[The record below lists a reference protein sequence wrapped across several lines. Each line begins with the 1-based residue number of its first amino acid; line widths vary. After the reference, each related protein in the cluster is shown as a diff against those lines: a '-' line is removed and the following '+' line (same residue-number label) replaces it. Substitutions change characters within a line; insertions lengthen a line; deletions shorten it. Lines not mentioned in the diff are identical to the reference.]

1 MPAIFYVRNAWLR
14 GNLQNFSATH
24 APSVSARSRMFADP
38 ETITVAE
45 APPALFRGNRS
56 QLEHPSV
63 SRSRGYITAPESEA
77 YLVELSRIINRQIG
91 RPAAKFFDQF
101 DRDLRGVSPF
111 P

>member
-63 SRSRGYITAPESEA
+63 SRSRGYITAPESKA
-77 YLVELSRIINRQIG
+77 YLVELSRIINRQIE